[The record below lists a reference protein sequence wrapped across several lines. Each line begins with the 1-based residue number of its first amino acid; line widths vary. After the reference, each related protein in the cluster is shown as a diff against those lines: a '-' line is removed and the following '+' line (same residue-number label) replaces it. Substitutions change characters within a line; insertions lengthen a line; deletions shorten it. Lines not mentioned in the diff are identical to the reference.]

1 VTHRRVTGFVDPL
14 TWEWRE
20 LKNPDGPATDRQV
33 LALYRV
39 GMLRLVDPDPWNL
52 FAKAEA
58 AAAIDT
64 AVAAG
69 LLEPRQPPDPD
80 PEERFDRVCR
90 QIVEFVAANPGSSR
104 LAVVGA
110 VRGRRAFV
118 AARILDLLELGAL
131 VDRAARRGRGR
142 RRELYV
148 VHDGEERAET

>member
-1 VTHRRVTGFVDPL
+1 MTHRRVTGFVDPL

-90 QIVEFVAANPGSSR
+90 AILEHVAAHPGCSR
-104 LAVVGA
+104 LSVVEA
-110 VRGRRAFV
+110 VRGRRVYV
-118 AARILDLLELGAL
+118 AARVNDLIELGAL
-131 VDRAARRGRGR
+131 EDRARRKGRGR
-142 RRELYV
+142 RRELHV
-148 VHDGEERAET
+148 VHDGGARE